1 MELNTIIDA
10 LVARYRFPSVS
21 GDLTLEDLFRLNL
34 RSTKS
39 TNTPSLNAIANELNM
54 RIAAAGCV
62 DFIDSNDEITLLQR
76 KLDIVKFVIA
86 HVKNRAEATKQAL
99 AREETRHNLLAL
111 IERKKNDLL
120 AEESIEELE
129 RRLAAL

>member
-34 RSTKS
+34 KS
-39 TNTPSLNAIANELNM
+39 KSPNTPSLNAIANELNM
-54 RIAAAGCV
+54 RIAACGCV
-62 DFIDSNDEITLLQR
+62 DFVDDSDEITLLQR

-86 HVKNRAEATKQAL
+86 HVKGRAEATKQAL

>member
-34 RSTKS
+34 KSKS

-54 RIAAAGCV
+54 RIAACGCV

-86 HVKNRAEATKQAL
+86 HVKGRAEATKQAL
-99 AREETRHNLLAL
+99 AREETRQNLLAL
-111 IERKKNDLL
+111 IESKKSALL
-120 AEESIEELE
+120 SEESIEELE

>member
-21 GDLTLEDLFRLNL
+21 GDLTLEDLFRLSL
-34 RSTKS
+34 KSKS

-54 RIAAAGCV
+54 RIAACGCV
-62 DFIDSNDEITLLQR
+62 DFIDSNDEITLLQK

-86 HVKNRAEATKQAL
+86 HVKGRAEATKQAL

>member
-1 MELNTIIDA
+1 MELNNIIDA
-10 LVARYRFPSVS
+10 LDARYRFPSVS

-34 RSTKS
+34 KS
-39 TNTPSLNAIANELNM
+39 KSPNTPSLNSVAIELNK
-54 RIAAAGCV
+54 RIMACGGV
-62 DFIDSNDEITLLQR
+62 DFINDSDEITLLQR

-86 HVKNRAEATKQAL
+86 HVKNRAEAAKQAL
-99 AREETRHNLLAL
+99 ANKENRQNLLAL

-120 AEESIEELE
+120 AGESIEELE

>member
-1 MELNTIIDA
+1 MELDIIIDA

-21 GDLTLEDLFRLNL
+21 GDLTLEDLFRLSL
-34 RSTKS
+34 KS
-39 TNTPSLNAIANELNM
+39 KSPNTPSLNAIAIKLN
-54 RIAAAGCV
+54 RLITICGSV
-62 DFIDSNDEITLLQR
+62 DFVDDSDEITLLQR

-99 AREETRHNLLAL
+99 AREETRQNLLAL

>member
-1 MELNTIIDA
+1 MELDIIIDA

-86 HVKNRAEATKQAL
+86 HVKNRAEVTKQAL

>member
-1 MELNTIIDA
+1 MELDIIIDA

-34 RSTKS
+34 KSKS

-54 RIAAAGCV
+54 RIAACGCV

-86 HVKNRAEATKQAL
+86 HVKNRAEANKQAL

>member
-1 MELNTIIDA
+1 MELNIIINA
-10 LVARYRFPSVS
+10 LVGRYRFPSVS
-21 GDLTLEDLFRLNL
+21 GDLTLEDLFCLNL
-34 RSTKS
+34 RSKS
-39 TNTPSLNAIANELNM
+39 TNTPSLNNVAIELNK
-54 RIAAAGCV
+54 RIMACGGV
-62 DFIDSNDEITLLQR
+62 DFVDDSNEIIILQR

-86 HVKNRAEATKQAL
+86 HVKDRAEAAKQAL
-99 AREETRHNLLAL
+99 AREENRQNLLAL

>member
-1 MELNTIIDA
+1 MELDIIINA

-34 RSTKS
+34 KSKS

-54 RIAAAGCV
+54 RIAACGCV

-86 HVKNRAEATKQAL
+86 HVKNRAEANKQAL

>member
-1 MELNTIIDA
+1 MELDIIIDA
-10 LVARYRFPSVS
+10 LVDQYRFPSVS

-39 TNTPSLNAIANELNM
+39 PNTPSLNAIAINLN
-54 RIAAAGCV
+54 RLITICGSV
-62 DFIDSNDEITLLQR
+62 DFVDDSDEITLLQR

-86 HVKNRAEATKQAL
+86 HVKGRAEATKQAL
-99 AREETRHNLLAL
+99 AREETRQNLLAL
-111 IERKKNDLL
+111 IESKKSALL
-120 AEESIEELE
+120 SEESIEELE

>member
-1 MELNTIIDA
+1 MELNNIIDA
-10 LVARYRFPSVS
+10 LDARYRFPSVS

-34 RSTKS
+34 KS
-39 TNTPSLNAIANELNM
+39 KSPNTPSLNSVAIELNK
-54 RIAAAGCV
+54 RIMACGGV
-62 DFIDSNDEITLLQR
+62 DFIDDSDEITLLQR

-86 HVKNRAEATKQAL
+86 HVKNRAEAAKQAL
-99 AREETRHNLLAL
+99 ANKENRQNLLAL

-129 RRLAAL
+129 QRLAAL

>member
-1 MELNTIIDA
+1 MELDIIIDA

-21 GDLTLEDLFRLNL
+21 GDLTLEDLFRLSL
-34 RSTKS
+34 KS
-39 TNTPSLNAIANELNM
+39 KSPNTPSLNAIAINLN
-54 RIAAAGCV
+54 RLITAAGCV

>member
-1 MELNTIIDA
+1 MELNTIIGA
-10 LVARYRFPSVS
+10 LVGRYRFPSVS
-21 GDLTLEDLFRLNL
+21 GDLTLEDLFCLNL
-34 RSTKS
+34 RSKS
-39 TNTPSLNAIANELNM
+39 TNTPSLNNVAIELNK
-54 RIAAAGCV
+54 RIIACGGV
-62 DFIDSNDEITLLQR
+62 DFVDDSNEIIILQR

-99 AREETRHNLLAL
+99 AKEEDRQNLLAL

-120 AEESIEELE
+120 AGESIEELE

>member
-54 RIAAAGCV
+54 RIAACGCV

-86 HVKNRAEATKQAL
+86 HVKGRAEATKQAL
-99 AREETRHNLLAL
+99 AREETRQNLLAL
-111 IERKKNDLL
+111 IESKKSALL
-120 AEESIEELE
+120 SEESIEELE

>member
-1 MELNTIIDA
+1 MELDTIIDA
-10 LVARYRFPSVS
+10 LVAQYRFPSVS

-34 RSTKS
+34 KS
-39 TNTPSLNAIANELNM
+39 KSRNTPSLNDIAIKLS
-54 RIAAAGCV
+54 RLITVCGSV
-62 DFIDSNDEITLLQR
+62 DFIDDSDEVTLLQR

-99 AREETRHNLLAL
+99 AKEEDRQNLLAL

>member
-1 MELNTIIDA
+1 MELNIIIDA
-10 LVARYRFPSVS
+10 LVAQYRFPSVS

-34 RSTKS
+34 KS
-39 TNTPSLNAIANELNM
+39 KSRNTPSLNDIAIKLN
-54 RIAAAGCV
+54 RLITVCSEF
-62 DFIDSNDEITLLQR
+62 DDDNDDIIILQR

-99 AREETRHNLLAL
+99 AREENRQNLLAL

-129 RRLAAL
+129 QRLAAL

>member
-21 GDLTLEDLFRLNL
+21 GDLTLEDLFRLSL
-34 RSTKS
+34 KS
-39 TNTPSLNAIANELNM
+39 KSPNTPSLNAIANELNM
-54 RIAAAGCV
+54 RIAACGCV

-86 HVKNRAEATKQAL
+86 HVKGRAEATKQAL

>member
-21 GDLTLEDLFRLNL
+21 GDLTLEDLFRLSL
-34 RSTKS
+34 KS
-39 TNTPSLNAIANELNM
+39 KSPNTPSLNAIANELNM

-86 HVKNRAEATKQAL
+86 HVKGRAEATKQAL
-99 AREETRHNLLAL
+99 AREETRQNLLAL
-111 IERKKNDLL
+111 IESKKSALL
-120 AEESIEELE
+120 SEESIEELE

>member
-1 MELNTIIDA
+1 MELNIIIDA
-10 LVARYRFPSVS
+10 LYARYRFPSVS

-39 TNTPSLNAIANELNM
+39 TNTPTLNAIANELNM
-54 RIAAAGCV
+54 RIAACGCV
-62 DFIDSNDEITLLQR
+62 DFIDGSDEITLLQR

-86 HVKNRAEATKQAL
+86 HVKGRAETAKQTRAK
-99 AREETRHNLLAL
+99 EENRQNLLAL

-129 RRLAAL
+129 QRLAAL

>member
-1 MELNTIIDA
+1 MELNNIIDA
-10 LVARYRFPSVS
+10 LVGRYRFPSVS

-34 RSTKS
+34 KS
-39 TNTPSLNAIANELNM
+39 KSPNTPSLNSVAIELNK
-54 RIAAAGCV
+54 RIMACGGV
-62 DFIDSNDEITLLQR
+62 DFIDDSDEITLLQR

-86 HVKNRAEATKQAL
+86 HVKNRAEAAKQAL
-99 AREETRHNLLAL
+99 ANKENRQNLLAL

-120 AEESIEELE
+120 AGESIEELE

>member
-1 MELNTIIDA
+1 MELNIIIGA

-21 GDLTLEDLFRLNL
+21 GDLTLEDLFCLNL
-34 RSTKS
+34 RSKT
-39 TNTPSLNAIANELNM
+39 TNTPSLNNVAIELNK
-54 RIAAAGCV
+54 RIIACGGV
-62 DFIDSNDEITLLQR
+62 DFVDDSNEIIILQR

-86 HVKNRAEATKQAL
+86 HVKSRAEATKQAL
-99 AREETRHNLLAL
+99 AREENRQNLLAL

-129 RRLAAL
+129 QRLAAL

>member
-34 RSTKS
+34 KSKS

-54 RIAAAGCV
+54 RIAACGCV

-86 HVKNRAEATKQAL
+86 HVKGRAEATKQAL
-99 AREETRHNLLAL
+99 AKEETRQNLLAL
-111 IERKKNDLL
+111 IESKKSALL
-120 AEESIEELE
+120 SEESIEELE

>member
-1 MELNTIIDA
+1 MELNNIIDA
-10 LVARYRFPSVS
+10 LDARYRFPSVS

-34 RSTKS
+34 KS
-39 TNTPSLNAIANELNM
+39 KSPNTSSLNSVAIELNK
-54 RIAAAGCV
+54 RIMACGGV
-62 DFIDSNDEITLLQR
+62 DFIDDSDEITLLQR

-86 HVKNRAEATKQAL
+86 HVKNRAEAAKQAL
-99 AREETRHNLLAL
+99 ANKENRQNLLAL

-120 AEESIEELE
+120 AGESIEELE

>member
-1 MELNTIIDA
+1 MELNNIIDA
-10 LVARYRFPSVS
+10 LDARYRFPSVS

-34 RSTKS
+34 KS
-39 TNTPSLNAIANELNM
+39 KSPNTPSLNSVAIELNK
-54 RIAAAGCV
+54 RIMACGGV
-62 DFIDSNDEITLLQR
+62 DFIDDSDEITLLQR

-99 AREETRHNLLAL
+99 AKEEDRQNLLAL

-120 AEESIEELE
+120 AGESIEELE

>member
-1 MELNTIIDA
+1 MELNNIIDA
-10 LVARYRFPSVS
+10 LDARYRFPSVS

-34 RSTKS
+34 KS
-39 TNTPSLNAIANELNM
+39 KSPNTPSLNSVAIELNK
-54 RIAAAGCV
+54 RIMACGGV
-62 DFIDSNDEITLLQR
+62 DFIDDSDEITLLQR

-86 HVKNRAEATKQAL
+86 HVKNRAEAAKQAL
-99 AREETRHNLLAL
+99 ANKENRQNLLAL

-120 AEESIEELE
+120 AGESIEELE

>member
-34 RSTKS
+34 KS
-39 TNTPSLNAIANELNM
+39 KSPNTPSLNAIAIKLN
-54 RIAAAGCV
+54 RLITICGSV
-62 DFIDSNDEITLLQR
+62 DFVDDSDEITLLQR

-86 HVKNRAEATKQAL
+86 HVKGCAEATKQAL
-99 AREETRHNLLAL
+99 AKEETRQNLLAL
-111 IERKKNDLL
+111 IESKKSALL
-120 AEESIEELE
+120 SEESIEELE